1 MSSPR
6 KVICT
11 SAHGLEAEL
20 LALAREPF
28 QAYAARHGWA
38 YVEGAGAADG
48 RPDSW
53 RRIALL
59 RELGEQY
66 DAVLWLA
73 PDVLIADHRTDV
85 AGELRDDAVL
95 ALAEREATTDG
106 GGGPGARIPDTG
118 VLLLRGGDESARLLD
133 WIWNATEYI
142 DHPRAEQA
150 ALLDVLGW
158 DVEALRARRRTWAA
172 QRTQTLDARWNATP
186 RTAGA
191 RFLGGHD
198 AGQPLGASHEQRLA
212 ALAEGLARFRREV
225 PQRATRPAAAV
236 AEPAIERTQPVP
248 ICVIRGERGA
258 LHSLAHVND
267 GLGGALA
274 ARGHAVVPQPP
285 TAAALPLPC
294 ATVSHTWPPLF
305 TPGTDGPTVV
315 VLPWE
320 YHAPPRSWVAEV
332 RARVDRVWVP
342 SAFVRDGYVAAGM
355 PPEVVDVVPNGV
367 ALDRFAP
374 DGPSLEL
381 DRLAAG
387 DGVRLVTERPATPAP
402 CTFLFV
408 GGAIWRKGVD
418 VLLEAWER
426 AFGPDDDVRLVIKD
440 FGLDGAYRGQSCGPR
455 VRAMAERDDLAP
467 LLYVDAQLEAG
478 ELPALY
484 RSADV
489 LVAPYRG
496 EGFCLPVLEAM
507 ACAVPAMHTAAGPT
521 GEFCP
526 PEAGWPLPSRREQLD
541 VDSDSQGPLTGLAWT
556 FEVDP
561 DVLAATLRAAAA
573 DAGERAARGRA
584 ARRAAE
590 RYGWDAVAE
599 IAERRLAELAQLP
612 PLRWARAVAPA
623 RLETRASSVLYT
635 LDWTRPERWRPALSA
650 WAHAFSAA
658 DDVTLVLAMRDGDH
672 GAVAEQVVDCLTAS
686 GRPEQELPDVLL
698 SEPAW
703 TGSHALVAR
712 CDAVLLDAGSD
723 AGARALLS
731 ARAPRTVE
739 ATPEAIAAL
748 AAELCAP
755 AVAV

>member
-6 KVICT
+6 KIICT
-11 SAHGLEAEL
+11 SAHGHEAEL
-20 LALAREPF
+20 PALAREPF

-38 YVEGAGAADG
+38 YVEDTGGDDDG
-48 RPDSW
+48 RPASW

-73 PDVLIADHRTDV
+73 PDVLIADDRVDV

-95 ALAEREATTDG
+95 ALAERDG
-106 GGGPGARIPDTG
+106 IPDTG

-133 WIWNATEYI
+133 WIWNATEYV

-150 ALLDVLGW
+150 ALLDLLGW
-158 DVEALRARRRTWAA
+158 DLDALRPRRRTWAA
-172 QRTQTLDARWNATP
+172 QRTQTLDARWRDARPTAGRTTRP
-186 RTAGA
+186 VSGPPAIARTA
-191 RFLGGHD
+191 
-198 AGQPLGASHEQRLA
+198 
-212 ALAEGLARFRREV
+212 
-225 PQRATRPAAAV
+225 
-236 AEPAIERTQPVP
+236 PVP
-248 ICVIRGERGA
+248 TCVIRGERGA

-274 ARGHAVVPQPP
+274 GRGHSVVWQPP

-294 ATVSHTWPPLF
+294 ATISHTWPPLF
-305 TPGTDGPTVV
+305 APGTDGPTVV

-320 YHAPPRSWVAEV
+320 YHHPPRSWVDEV
-332 RARVDRVWVP
+332 RARADRVWVP
-342 SAFVRDGYVAAGM
+342 SAFVRDGYVAGGM

-367 ALDRFAP
+367 ALDRFTP
-374 DGPSLEL
+374 TGPALDL
-381 DRLAAG
+381 DRLARG
-387 DGVRLVTERPATPAP
+387 GGVRLVTDADARPAP

-418 VLLEAWER
+418 VLLAAWER

-455 VRAMAERDDLAP
+455 VRAMAERGDLAP

-507 ACAVPAMHTAAGPT
+507 ACGVPALHTAAGPT

-526 PEAGWPLPSRREQLD
+526 PEAGWPLPSRRQELD

-573 DAGERAARGRA
+573 DAGRGGRI
-584 ARRAAE
+584 RR
-590 RYGWDAVAE
+590 
-599 IAERRLAELAQLP
+599 RRLA
-612 PLRWARAVAPA
+612 
-623 RLETRASSVLYT
+623 
-635 LDWTRPERWRPALSA
+635 
-650 WAHAFSAA
+650 
-658 DDVTLVLAMRDGDH
+658 
-672 GAVAEQVVDCLTAS
+672 
-686 GRPEQELPDVLL
+686 
-698 SEPAW
+698 
-703 TGSHALVAR
+703 
-712 CDAVLLDAGSD
+712 
-723 AGARALLS
+723 
-731 ARAPRTVE
+731 
-739 ATPEAIAAL
+739 
-748 AAELCAP
+748 
-755 AVAV
+755 